1 MGPLMVK
8 VQREMELMDC
18 RHCQDRCVF
27 AMSGRPRWCPNLSLG
42 PCVHYLVP
50 PHTSPQYFKHTHAH
64 GGKGIIEVVTLNRL
78 TRAIGTITLKDLRL
92 TCSVK
97 DIWRYGWMSAC
108 AHVCV

>member
-1 MGPLMVK
+1 MFVGQLMVK

-27 AMSGRPRWCPNLSLG
+27 AMSGAPTCLWG
-42 PCVHYLVP
+42 LVYIIW
-50 PHTSPQYFKHTHAH
+50 SPLTLLRNILNTHNRTCTR
-64 GGKGIIEVVTLNRL
+64 GKGIIEVVTLNRL
-78 TRAIGTITLKDLRL
+78 TRAIGTVTLKDLRL